1 MNHNGN
7 YSGRVID
14 ETGEGLPSANVYL
27 TNSEKGD
34 VPSGTVN
41 GTTTD
46 ADGYFNMSQFDMET
60 YRYIVASFVGY
71 KKNIQEL
78 IQIDEQN
85 ILFRMQDSSTALD
98 EFVVTV
104 DGKKKLNWKRITISG
119 LVLATI
125 VTMSVLLIKKYKK

>member
-46 ADGYFNMSQFDMET
+46 VNGYFNMSQFDMET

-78 IQIDEQN
+78 TQIDEQN

-104 DGKKKLNWKRITISG
+104 DGKKN
-119 LVLATI
+119 
-125 VTMSVLLIKKYKK
+125 

>member
-78 IQIDEQN
+78 IQIEEQN